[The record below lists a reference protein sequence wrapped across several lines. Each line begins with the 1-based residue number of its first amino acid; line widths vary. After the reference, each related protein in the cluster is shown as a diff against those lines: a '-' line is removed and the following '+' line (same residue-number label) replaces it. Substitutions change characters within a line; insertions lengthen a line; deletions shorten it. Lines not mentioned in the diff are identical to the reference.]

1 MYSKVVCFDDFRKSF
16 KISSCKRLFG
26 FQTSESCTATARW
39 PANTTAELAVYWIW
53 KRTEET
59 ISRKKLAFVHL
70 RFRVMFRRS
79 NKECH
84 LVFSMKYLLFQGRFG
99 RDERF
104 PFERDERFPF
114 ERDERFR
121 LGECGGRRRSKE
133 SDMWLVQWWAG
144 NSRHRND
151 LPRQNCYECNY
162 SAEWWVSTQH

>member
-1 MYSKVVCFDDFRKSF
+1 MIFGKVLRYQVA
-16 KISSCKRLFG
+16 SCKRLFG
-26 FQTSESCTATARW
+26 FQTSESCTSTARW

-99 RDERF
+99 W
-104 PFERDERFPF
+104 DERFPF

-121 LGECGGRRRSKE
+121 SGECGGRRRSKG
-133 SDMWLVQWWAG
+133 SDMWLVMGGKLPAQKWFAEAELLRVQLF
-144 NSRHRND
+144 SRMVSK
-151 LPRQNCYECNY
+151 Y
-162 SAEWWVSTQH
+162 SALK

>member
-26 FQTSESCTATARW
+26 FQTSESCTSTARW

-99 RDERF
+99 W
-104 PFERDERFPF
+104 DERFPF

-121 LGECGGRRRSKE
+121 SGECGGRRRSKG
-133 SDMWLVQWWAG
+133 SDMWLVMGGKLPAQKWFAEAELLRVQLF
-144 NSRHRND
+144 SRMVSK
-151 LPRQNCYECNY
+151 Y
-162 SAEWWVSTQH
+162 SALK

>member
-99 RDERF
+99 W
-104 PFERDERFPF
+104 DERFPF

-121 LGECGGRRRSKE
+121 SGECGGRRRSKG
-133 SDMWLVQWWAG
+133 SDMWLVMGGKLPAQKWFAEAELLRVQLF
-144 NSRHRND
+144 SRMVSK
-151 LPRQNCYECNY
+151 Y
-162 SAEWWVSTQH
+162 SALK

>member
-26 FQTSESCTATARW
+26 FQTSESCTSTARW

-121 LGECGGRRRSKE
+121 SGECGGRRRSKG

-151 LPRQNCYECNY
+151 LPRQNCDECNY

>member
-1 MYSKVVCFDDFRKSF
+1 MYSKVVCFHDFRKSF

-99 RDERF
+99 W
-104 PFERDERFPF
+104 DERFPF

-121 LGECGGRRRSKE
+121 SGECGGRRRSKG
-133 SDMWLVQWWAG
+133 SDMWLVMGGKLPAQKWFAEAELLRVQLF
-144 NSRHRND
+144 SRMVSK
-151 LPRQNCYECNY
+151 Y
-162 SAEWWVSTQH
+162 SALK